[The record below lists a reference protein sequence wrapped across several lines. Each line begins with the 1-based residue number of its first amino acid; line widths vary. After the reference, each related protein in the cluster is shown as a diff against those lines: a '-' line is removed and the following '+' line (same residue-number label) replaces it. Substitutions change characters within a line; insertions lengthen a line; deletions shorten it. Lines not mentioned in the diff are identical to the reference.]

1 MKTADEVL
9 AEHGIKPPPGK
20 LSDDFYTTCPHCSA
34 GRSPAHREANCLHV
48 KVTKDGVVWFCNHCP
63 WKGGETFKAN
73 GRDRGREEFIA
84 VYYYPDDD
92 GVVKAR
98 KVRPRSGKPKCFWQ
112 HLDHRGEWVKTKGAA
127 PALSLARTA
136 RGTGERAP
144 GAHRRGREGR

>member
-1 MKTADEVL
+1 MKTADEIL
-9 AEHGIKPPPGK
+9 AEHGIRPPSGK

-34 GRSPAHREANCLHV
+34 SRSPAHRQANCLHV
-48 KVTKDGVVWFCNHCP
+48 NVTKDGVVWFCNHCP
-63 WKGGETFKAN
+63 WRGGEKFKAN

-112 HLDHRGEWVKTKGAA
+112 HLDHRGEWVKTKGDA
-127 PALSLARTA
+127 PRLRSE
-136 RGTGERAP
+136 ERRVGKECRSRWSP
-144 GAHRRGREGR
+144 